1 MAVSLAAPCRTATP
15 AATLAGVTDELLL
28 ELAERHGTPLYVY
41 DLDQVAARVAALRAA
56 LPGARLRY
64 AVKANA
70 AGALLARLAGAGV
83 GAEVITVGELARAL
97 RAGIPASETLLSGP
111 GQDADLRRL
120 ARDADVGLASLD
132 GADPW
137 RAWREALPPTTRFLV
152 RVRPGFDPGTLPQL
166 ATGAED
172 AKFGLPPARALEL
185 AREVAAAGRLAGLHV
200 HAGSMIADVDVHL
213 AALASLD
220 PLLDAL
226 PPARWTVDAGGGWAV
241 PDFDLVG
248 YAERVGDWAA
258 RRGVDLIVEPGR
270 WLTAEAGVLLTR
282 VLWRKGDRPVHWI
295 CDAGM
300 AQLLRPALY
309 GAEHPVRVVRP
320 AGAPAGVPGRG
331 DVDGPLC
338 ENADRLARD
347 RELDA
352 RPGDLLAIERAG
364 AYGMGMA
371 SNYASELR
379 PAEVA
384 VEDGVARLVRLR
396 ETPEDLWRLE
406 DAARPTPP

>member
-1 MAVSLAAPCRTATP
+1 MN
-15 AATLAGVTDELLL
+15 DELLL
-28 ELAERHGTPLYVY
+28 RLAERHGTPLYVY
-41 DLDQVAARVAALRAA
+41 DLDQVAARVATLRAA

-70 AGALLARLAGAGV
+70 AGALLRRLAGAGV

-97 RAGIPASETLLSGP
+97 RAGIPASDTLVSGP

-120 ARDADVGLASLD
+120 AREADVGLVSLD
-132 GADPW
+132 GPGQW
-137 RAWREALPPTTRFLV
+137 RAWRGDLPPTTRFLV

-166 ATGAED
+166 ATGARD
-172 AKFGLPPARALEL
+172 SKFGLPPEPALQL
-185 AREVAAAGRLAGLHV
+185 ALDVAAAGRLAGLHV
-200 HAGSMIADVDVHL
+200 HAGSMIADVDVHA
-213 AALASLD
+213 AALRSLD
-220 PLLDAL
+220 TLLEAL
-226 PPARWTVDAGGGWAV
+226 PAGPWTVDAGGGLAV
-241 PDFDLVG
+241 PGFDLAG
-248 YAERVGDWAA
+248 YAERIGGWA
-258 RRGVDLIVEPGR
+258 RERGVALIVEPGR

-282 VLWRKGDRPVHWI
+282 VLWRKEDAPVHWI

-309 GAEHPVRVVRP
+309 GAEHPVRVVR
-320 AGAPAGVPGRG
+320 ATGAPAGTPGRG

-347 RELDA
+347 QGLDA
-352 RPGDLLAIERAG
+352 RPGDLVAVERAG
-364 AYGMGMA
+364 AYGMAMA

-379 PAEVA
+379 PAEV
-384 VEDGVARLVRLR
+384 VLEDGVDRLVRLR

-406 DAARPTPP
+406 DAAEVPAAP